1 MQNPMCNAESLKE
14 KEALRR
20 VYLRP
25 YSLARTHL
33 VLSHVRTDAESL
45 KEKDAL
51 RRAHLRGL
59 AATLSCSP
67 EARSSAATLA
77 APLGKLAL
85 EGCTKAAGERRSWLA
100 ASRQQ
105 GLLGKLALG
114 LGQRGIVGSGTGLW
128 VCACA
133 AGRGW

>member
-1 MQNPMCNAESLKE
+1 MCDAESLKE
-14 KEALRR
+14 KE
-20 VYLRP
+20 
-25 YSLARTHL
+25 
-33 VLSHVRTDAESL
+33 
-45 KEKDAL
+45 AL

-85 EGCTKAAGERRSWLA
+85 EGCTKAAGERRCWLA